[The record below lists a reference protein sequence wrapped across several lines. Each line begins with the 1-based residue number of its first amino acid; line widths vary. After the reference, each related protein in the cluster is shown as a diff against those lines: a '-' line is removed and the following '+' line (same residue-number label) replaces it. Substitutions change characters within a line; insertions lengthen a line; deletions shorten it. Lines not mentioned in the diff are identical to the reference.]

1 MLNRRTFALRTLATA
16 GGAALTGSPG
26 LAWAETDFP
35 KAPVR
40 FIAGSPPG
48 GSTDAVARLLAAAL
62 PGILGQPM
70 LVVNQAGAGGN
81 VATEAVAH
89 SPGDGYTI
97 LVGGNFSHGIGPA
110 LYKESKYD
118 PIRDF
123 TPIIRVADLPTI
135 VAVNP
140 KTGIT
145 SLADLIRRAKAQPGK
160 LNYGSSGAGSPS
172 HLSAESLKRLAG
184 IDITHVPYRG
194 GAPSAMAALAGDVDM
209 LVGTPPVITPYLPD
223 KRLTALCVTYPKR
236 YSVLPDI
243 PSSAEA
249 GLPQLS
255 VQHWF
260 GLWAPA
266 GVPPDVREKLFNAIA
281 KVLKDPEN
289 QAKLAQQGLLAS
301 PSASSAEFEAFVRRE
316 IPIWKQR
323 TIESGATST

>member
-1 MLNRRTFALRTLATA
+1 MLNRRNFALRTLAAA

-26 LAWAETDFP
+26 LAWADADFP
-35 KAPVR
+35 KMPIK

-48 GSTDAVARLLAAAL
+48 GSTDAVARLLAQGLA
-62 PGILGQPM
+62 GILGQPG
-70 LVVNQAGAGGN
+70 LVVNQSGAGGN
-81 VATEAVAH
+81 LATETVAH

-110 LYKESKYD
+110 LYKDSKYD
-118 PIRDF
+118 PIKDF

-145 SLADLIRRAKAQPGK
+145 SLADLIRRAKAEPGK

-184 IDITHVPYRG
+184 IEITHVPYRG
-194 GAPSAMAALAGDVDM
+194 GAPSALAALAGDVDM

-236 YSVLPDI
+236 YAVLPDI
-243 PSSAEA
+243 MSSAEA

-266 GVPPDVREKLFNAIA
+266 GVPADVREKLFNAIA

-289 QAKLAQQGLLAS
+289 QAKLAHQGLLAS
-301 PSASSAEFEAFVRRE
+301 PSPSSAEFEAFVKRE
-316 IPIWKQR
+316 IPLWKQR
-323 TIESGATST
+323 TIESGATPA